1 MSVDYTSY
9 SEDFQTEFVDD
20 VVIADEALISQE
32 DQTMMGVIH
41 NTQKVY
47 LRKEASKESPH
58 VAVLNKDD
66 EVMIDG
72 VYNDDLGN
80 GWYHLIT
87 ASGNEGYTMSDFV
100 KIVE

>member
-1 MSVDYTSY
+1 MSIDYTSY
-9 SEDFQTEFVDD
+9 SENNIQNEIID
-20 VVIADEALISQE
+20 VVEEPTIEE
-32 DQTMMGVIH
+32 FPTMMGCIY

-47 LRKEASKESPH
+47 MRKSPDRESSH
-58 VAVLNKDD
+58 VAILDEGE

-72 VYNDDLGN
+72 TKEDALGN

-87 ASGNEGYTMSDFV
+87 ASGNEGYTMSEFV